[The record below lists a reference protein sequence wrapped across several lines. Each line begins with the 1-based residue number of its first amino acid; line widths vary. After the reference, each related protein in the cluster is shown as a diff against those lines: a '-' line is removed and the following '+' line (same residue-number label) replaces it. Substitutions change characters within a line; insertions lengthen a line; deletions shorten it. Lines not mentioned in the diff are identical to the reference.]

1 MFPNLLKLD
10 GRPITNEEKEMI
22 AMEMQMDGN
31 NNDDDG
37 YEVYEGGYGGNF
49 MVQKKLMSANYN
61 YNIQRMQDKALKRVN
76 FVQLGYMM
84 PVSLPNIAYSFNPFI
99 RGSMEQNSKN
109 ILPINKKSSNNN
121 TSVTKFSLPQIK
133 TSINNNNEPI
143 QSESN
148 KRMYRGNSNLN
159 CPISNLTN
167 NNINGNINNNNINN
181 INNYTNN
188 FNVKIINKNIPP
200 IKTHNRAGSIQ
211 PIGRGINPLTQK
223 PDFNGVQAN
232 SIANLTNNFGPIL
245 NIERIKPVKS
255 GKNLQISK
263 NGK

>member
-1 MFPNLLKLD
+1 
-10 GRPITNEEKEMI
+10 
-22 AMEMQMDGN
+22 
-31 NNDDDG
+31 
-37 YEVYEGGYGGNF
+37 
-49 MVQKKLMSANYN
+49 
-61 YNIQRMQDKALKRVN
+61 
-76 FVQLGYMM
+76 
-84 PVSLPNIAYSFNPFI
+84 
-99 RGSMEQNSKN
+99 
-109 ILPINKKSSNNN
+109 
-121 TSVTKFSLPQIK
+121 
-133 TSINNNNEPI
+133 
-143 QSESN
+143 
-148 KRMYRGNSNLN
+148 MYRGNSNLN

-200 IKTHNRAGSIQ
+200 LKTHNRAGSIQ
-211 PIGRGINPLTQK
+211 PIGRGINSLTQK

-245 NIERIKPVKS
+245 NIEKIKPVKS